1 MTKQESTRAIPVCH
15 CTDSFL
21 DSKRIIMHSEFRI
34 LEVRRGHVLA
44 QPLDAVKQE
53 SLRITSAS
61 KYIES
66 EIVVAQP
73 LSGDPGVPC
82 RWEVIASRVD
92 PSFIGGEVPKLA
104 PIDEKNEENE
114 YEFTEY
120 VGYEEGEDFED
131 ALETLRLGHYE
142 TAAHLL
148 RAFIKR
154 FPYHI
159 DSYHH
164 LGIIETDLG
173 HRGRGLKYFEM
184 GYRIGLRS
192 VPENFS
198 GRLPWIHLENRP
210 FLRAAHGYGLALEQ
224 EHRHLE
230 AVDVYEQILALNPDD
245 NQGIRYLLP
254 SLYLKAQAP
263 QKARAALER
272 HGADGMNL
280 YTRCLLEIQDGRRWE
295 AVRWLCRGLSY
306 NLHLPEIVLA
316 GKTEPRS
323 DEAWRVVMGS
333 KHEAAEYLQENGTWL
348 RKKSRDF
355 LRRLMAAKPFVRRLE
370 RALELKAALDSH
382 NALPPGEV
390 RSAKVTELFALFDE
404 HHIPKILEECRDAL

>member
-1 MTKQESTRAIPVCH
+1 
-15 CTDSFL
+15 
-21 DSKRIIMHSEFRI
+21 MHTEFRI
-34 LEVRRGHVLA
+34 IEVCRGHVWA

-53 SLRITSAS
+53 SLRIASAS
-61 KYIES
+61 KYIEN
-66 EIVVAQP
+66 EVIVAEP
-73 LSGDPGVPC
+73 LSGGPGVPS
-82 RWEVIASRVD
+82 RRKVIASRVD

-104 PIDEKNEENE
+104 PIDEINEENE

-131 ALETLRLGHYE
+131 ALETLRSGHYDA
-142 TAAHLL
+142 AAHLL
-148 RAFIKR
+148 RAFIKK

-173 HRGRGLKYFEM
+173 HRGRALKYFEM
-184 GYRIGLRS
+184 GHRIGLRS

-198 GRLPWIHLENRP
+198 GRLPWIHLRNRP

-224 EHRHLE
+224 KRRHLE
-230 AVDVYEQILALNPDD
+230 AVDVYEQILALNPGD

-263 QKARAALER
+263 QKARAALEK

-306 NLHLPEIVLA
+306 NLHLPKIVLA
-316 GKTEPRS
+316 GRKAPRS
-323 DEAWRVVMGS
+323 DEARGVVVGS
-333 KHEAAEYLQENGTWL
+333 QYEAAQYLQENGGWL
-348 RKKSRDF
+348 RKESRDF
-355 LRRLMAAKPFVRRLE
+355 LRRLIAAKPFVCRLE
-370 RALELKAALDSH
+370 RAFELEAALASHDS
-382 NALPPGEV
+382 LPPGEV

-404 HHIPKILEECRDAL
+404 DNIPKILEECRNAL

>member
-1 MTKQESTRAIPVCH
+1 
-15 CTDSFL
+15 
-21 DSKRIIMHSEFRI
+21 MHTEFRI
-34 LEVRRGHVLA
+34 LEVRRDHVWA
-44 QPLDAVKQE
+44 QPLDGVKQE
-53 SLRITSAS
+53 SLRIASAS
-61 KYIES
+61 KYVEN
-66 EIVVAQP
+66 EVIVAEP
-73 LSGDPGVPC
+73 LSGSPGVPS

-92 PSFIGGEVPKLA
+92 PSFIGGEVPKLT
-104 PIDEKNEENE
+104 PIDEMNEENE

-120 VGYEEGEDFED
+120 VGYEEDEDFED
-131 ALETLRLGHYE
+131 ALEALRSGRYE
-142 TAAHLL
+142 SAAHLF

-173 HRGRGLKYFEM
+173 HGGRALKYFEM

-192 VPENFS
+192 VPESFS

-210 FLRAAHGYGLALEQ
+210 FLRAAHGYGLALAQ
-224 EHRHLE
+224 ERRHLE

-254 SLYLKAQAP
+254 SLYLEAQAP

-280 YTRCLLEIQDGRRWE
+280 YTRCLLEIQDGRRCE

-316 GKTEPRS
+316 GRTKPRS
-323 DEAWRVVMGS
+323 DEARDVVMGS
-333 KHEAAEYLQENGTWL
+333 KCEAAQYLQENGGWL
-348 RKKSRDF
+348 RKESRDF
-355 LRRLMAAKPFVRRLE
+355 LRRLTAAKPFVRRLE
-370 RALELKAALDSH
+370 RAVELEAALDSH
-382 NALPPGEV
+382 DSLPPGEV
-390 RSAKVTELFALFDE
+390 RSAKVTELFALFDDD
-404 HHIPKILEECRDAL
+404 HIPKILEECRDAL

>member
-1 MTKQESTRAIPVCH
+1 MAKQESTPAIPFCH

-21 DSKRIIMHSEFRI
+21 DSMRIIMHTEFRI
-34 LEVRRGHVLA
+34 LEVRRGYVLA

-53 SLRITSAS
+53 SLRIASAS
-61 KYIES
+61 KYIEN
-66 EIVVAQP
+66 EVIVAEP
-73 LSGDPGVPC
+73 FSGGPGAPS

-104 PIDEKNEENE
+104 PLDEKNEENE

-131 ALETLRLGHYE
+131 ALETLRSGHYE
-142 TAAHLL
+142 AAAHLL
-148 RAFIKR
+148 RAFIRR
-154 FPYHI
+154 FPHHI

-173 HRGRGLKYFEM
+173 HRGRALKYFET

-224 EHRHLE
+224 ERRHLE

-254 SLYLKAQAP
+254 SLYLEAQAP

-306 NLHLPEIVLA
+306 NLHLPEIVLS
-316 GKTEPRS
+316 GRNEPRS
-323 DEAWRVVMGS
+323 DEAWHVVVGS
-333 KHEAAEYLQENGTWL
+333 KCEAAQYLQENGGWQ
-348 RKKSRDF
+348 RKASRDF
-355 LRRLMAAKPFVRRLE
+355 LRRLMAAKPFVCRFE

-382 NALPPGEV
+382 NSLPPGEV

-404 HHIPKILEECRDAL
+404 DHIPKILDECRDAL